1 MENKGDKPEKP
12 VPEEPEVISS
22 PKLAERG
29 PTDRG
34 KRTFDVATNIA
45 MLQRVEQAK
54 RDGAVNIA
62 VGVDFLLEL
71 LTGCQRAMRDTQW
84 KSKLEV

>member
-1 MENKGDKPEKP
+1 MENKDNPQDT
-12 VPEEPEVISS
+12 PEVISS
-22 PKLAERG
+22 PKFSERG

-34 KRTFDVATNIA
+34 RRIFDVATNVA

-62 VGVDFLLEL
+62 VGVNFLLEL